1 MPLGLFTLSAA
12 AGGVLVLH
20 VKRLGFGGGERAAAF
35 KDGRGVAVEKFLQ
48 FRILHGDWICDGV
61 EDDGGG
67 DDSHYRTFCLRAILV
82 HLGGA
87 RFVVDYELHCLLV
100 FILH

>member
-1 MPLGLFTLSAA
+1 M
-12 AGGVLVLH
+12 H

-48 FRILHGDWICDGV
+48 FRIMHGDWICDGV

-67 DDSHYRTFCLRAILV
+67 DDAHYRTFCLRAILV

-87 RFVVDYELHCLLV
+87 RFVFGCVLHCLHIYV
-100 FILH
+100 FD